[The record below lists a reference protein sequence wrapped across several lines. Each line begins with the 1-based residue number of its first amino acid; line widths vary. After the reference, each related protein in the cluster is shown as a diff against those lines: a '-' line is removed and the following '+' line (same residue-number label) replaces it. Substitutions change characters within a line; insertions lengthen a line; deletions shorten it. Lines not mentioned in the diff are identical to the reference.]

1 MFENKSELSE
11 LKYLC
16 KIYSLNIEK
25 IYESFTYDGK
35 TNWKTTY
42 KFRINN
48 NNTIISS
55 KLSSTKK
62 ESEEEVIRESIK
74 TIKENINYLEK
85 YKTEICTH
93 YIQRT
98 CKYKKDCTF
107 AHGLIDLNETSF
119 RSHILKLINKQQQE
133 INNLRNQNHLLIT
146 LIKKHSYKNNEYYDF
161 I

>member
-93 YIQRT
+93 IF
-98 CKYKKDCTF
+98 KEHVNIKK
-107 AHGLIDLNETSF
+107 IV
-119 RSHILKLINKQQQE
+119 
-133 INNLRNQNHLLIT
+133 HLLMV
-146 LIKKHSYKNNEYYDF
+146 
-161 I
+161 